1 MLSGWN
7 TNNVALSIFMLPFG
21 ADDGYPTVPLL
32 AAIHIL
38 VPHALLQRG
47 CPGAEASFSLEGIDC
62 PLETI
67 LRSRMPSLRR
77 SVRDSDQCQPGARA
91 SVRKLFVMVYSEAP
105 TETLYWTYGS
115 YYA

>member
-1 MLSGWN
+1 MLFDLNTSSGE
-7 TNNVALSIFMLPFG
+7 LFIFMWPFG
-21 ADDGYPTVPLL
+21 ADEGFLTIPLL

-47 CPGAEASFSLEGIDC
+47 CPGAEVSFSLEGLDC
-62 PLETI
+62 PLKTI
-67 LRSRMPSLRR
+67 LRPRMPSLRR
-77 SVRDSDQCQPGARA
+77 SVRDSDQCQPGARV

-105 TETLYWTYGS
+105 TATLYWTYGS